1 MLFVRFRVIE
11 PDLTDDTSAIS
22 YGVMVDEKVWCACG
36 CNGSFEPNEVEVLDS
51 YEPTEDVIAG
61 VMGWPY
67 SQGAAVDYCPTNAID
82 CPYWKEG
89 SICTIGNPAEECDEY
104 QACMDDDGGWE
115 IDDCDND
122 CGYDPDLGCFTDD
135 C

>member
-11 PDLTDDTSAIS
+11 PDLTDDTSAIN
-22 YGVMVDEKVWCACG
+22 YGVMVGEKVWCACG
-36 CNGSFEPNEVEVLDS
+36 CGGSFEPDEVEVLDS

-67 SQGAAVDYCPTNAID
+67 SRGEAVD

-89 SICTIGNPAEECDEY
+89 SICTIGNPAAECDEY
-104 QACMDDDGGWE
+104 QACMEDDGGWE
-115 IDDCDND
+115 YEEDE
-122 CGYDPDLGCFTDD
+122 GFDPYLGCYTED